1 MKKKKVLFVIDTLRI
16 GGAEK
21 SLVSLLQL
29 IDYNVFDI
37 DLLLFGRNGEFERFL
52 PSSVTI
58 IPPPEL
64 YNHLKNSVFNNLI
77 RGRVAL
83 AMSRIAYS
91 VALRFH
97 RVFSKKATV
106 RWYNQA
112 FWTYFAKF
120 ITPQP
125 GIYDTAIA
133 YSQGIPTFFVVD
145 KVSSANKIGWI
156 NVYYNLSVAE
166 SRFNERFYG
175 SLKKIVLVSD
185 GALEVFQKVFPQYS
199 NKMLVI
205 HDLCNAE
212 LLRCM
217 ACEGTTEMDMSLPRI
232 LTVSRL
238 DKDFKGL
245 DISLATADVLV
256 QRGIRFNWYFVGD
269 GKDRAFM
276 EDYIKTHKLKQYVHL
291 LGAKANPYPFFKNA
305 TLYVQTSRQEGWGI
319 SIVEARLFNIPVVTT
334 EYGTV
339 WNQMVQRKNG
349 IVTNYD
355 PSCIADAIQ
364 ELLGDERLYSE
375 MREYLSQEKK
385 GNTEEFLKIK
395 SLIS

>member
-1 MKKKKVLFVIDTLRI
+1 MERKKILFVIDTLRI

-37 DLLLFGRNGEFERFL
+37 DLLLFGRNGEFERFI
-52 PSSVTI
+52 PTSVNV
-58 IPPPEL
+58 IPPPAL
-64 YNHLKNSVFNNLI
+64 YDHLTDSVFNNII
-77 RGRVAL
+77 RGRVSL
-83 AMSRIAYS
+83 AISRIAYS
-91 VALRFH
+91 VAVRFH
-97 RVFSKKATV
+97 RIFSKKATV

-112 FWTYFAKF
+112 FWTYYAKF

-125 GIYDTAIA
+125 GEYDTAIA

-175 SLKKIVLVSD
+175 SLNKIVLVSD
-185 GALEVFQKVFPQYS
+185 GALEVFQNIFPQFL

-205 HDLCNAE
+205 HDLCNAD
-212 LLRCM
+212 LLRSM
-217 ACEGTTEMDMSLPRI
+217 ASEGTTEMDMSLPRI

-245 DISLATADVLV
+245 DISLATAELLV
-256 QRGIRFNWYFVGD
+256 KRGMRFNWYYVGD

-276 EDYIKTHKLKQYVHL
+276 EDYIRSHNLEQYVHL
-291 LGAKANPYPFFKNA
+291 LGAKANPYPFFKDA

-339 WNQMVQRKNG
+339 WNQMVQRRNG
-349 IVTNYD
+349 IVTGFS
-355 PSCIADAIQ
+355 PSCVADAVQ
-364 ELLGDERLYSE
+364 ELLEDKRLYSE

-385 GNTEEFLKIK
+385 GNTEEFQKIVA
-395 SLIS
+395 LIK